1 LATGV
6 RGTQRDLM
14 TESQPIQ
21 QYLQLRSEFMGYLY
35 AITRDAELAE
45 EVYQNAAVVII
56 EKASSDETIR
66 NFRAWA
72 KEVVRRQALHAIR
85 SRETARR
92 HGRATAPELLE
103 AISATFCEDDSTASL
118 VHKEAAAMQ
127 KCVGE
132 LPQEKKTLVAMR
144 YEHDAS
150 FDEISRKMNSTPA
163 AIQRALSRIRKMLH
177 ECTQRRL
184 ALSEGQQ

>member
-1 LATGV
+1 MTD
-6 RGTQRDLM
+6 TQA
-14 TESQPIQ
+14 IQ

-45 EVYQNAAVVII
+45 EVYQNAAVVVI

-66 NFRAWA
+66 EFRSWA

-85 SRETARR
+85 ARETAQR
-92 HGRATAPELLE
+92 HGRAIAPELLE
-103 AISATFCEDDSTASL
+103 AISETFCEDESTVSL
-118 VHKEAAAMQ
+118 VHNEATAMQ
-127 KCVGE
+127 KCVDD
-132 LPQEKKTLVAMR
+132 LPQEKQKLIAMR
-144 YEHDAS
+144 YEHDAT
-150 FDEISRKMNSTPA
+150 FDEISSKMNSTPA

>member
-1 LATGV
+1 
-6 RGTQRDLM
+6 M

-118 VHKEAAAMQ
+118 VHKEATAMQ

-132 LPQEKKTLVAMR
+132 LPQEKKTLIAMR

>member
-1 LATGV
+1 
-6 RGTQRDLM
+6 M
-14 TESQPIQ
+14 TENQPIQ

-56 EKASSDETIR
+56 EKASSDEAIR

-92 HGRATAPELLE
+92 HGRAIAPELLE
-103 AISATFCEDDSTASL
+103 AISKTFCEDESTASI
-118 VHKEAAAMQ
+118 VQEEAKAMQ
-127 KCVGE
+127 KCVDE
-132 LPQEKKTLVAMR
+132 LPQEKKKLVAMR
-144 YEHDAS
+144 YEHDAT
-150 FDEISRKMNSTPA
+150 FDEISSRMNSTPA

-177 ECTQRRL
+177 KCTQSRL

>member
-1 LATGV
+1 
-6 RGTQRDLM
+6 M
-14 TESQPIQ
+14 TDTQPIQ

-35 AITRDAELAE
+35 AITRDAELSE
-45 EVYQNAAVVII
+45 EVYQNAAVVVIQ
-56 EKASSDETIR
+56 KADSDENIHD
-66 NFRAWA
+66 FRSWA
-72 KEVVRRQALHAIR
+72 KEVIRRQALHAIR
-85 SRETARR
+85 TRETAQR

-118 VHKEAAAMQ
+118 VHQEATAMQ

-132 LPQEKKTLVAMR
+132 LPQEKKTLIAMR
-144 YEHDAS
+144 YEHDAT

-163 AIQRALSRIRKMLH
+163 AIQKALSRIRKMLH
-177 ECTQRRL
+177 ECTKRRL

>member
-1 LATGV
+1 
-6 RGTQRDLM
+6 M

-35 AITRDAELAE
+35 AIIRDAELAE